1 MVLEMRTLLPAVTQ
15 MNEKSV
21 QTRETH
27 LYDPYGRALNSL
39 RISVTQRCN
48 FNCFFCHREGEL
60 NPKGE
65 ISVNEIKEIV
75 SVASDLGMR
84 RFKLTGGEPLL
95 RPEIVDIVR
104 EIRPYAEEVSL
115 TSNGYLMEKYASKL
129 KDAGLRRVNIS
140 LHSSDPDT
148 FKKITGNDGLSEVKR
163 GIAAAVESD
172 LNPVKINMVVLN
184 GYNVE
189 EIPSMIELTK
199 NLGAILQLIEFQPIQ
214 AGTQPYWNQF
224 YYDMKSIEEMLSSR
238 SETIRERPL
247 HMRKQYHLKDGGVVE
262 VVKPMHN
269 SRFCTYC
276 SRLRLTSDGRLK
288 PCLMR
293 NDNLV
298 DIVSLI
304 RSGETRE
311 VLVGAFKE
319 AVSRRHP
326 YWRE

>member
-1 MVLEMRTLLPAVTQ
+1 MS
-15 MNEKSV
+15 EKSV
-21 QTRETH
+21 KTSETR
-27 LYDPYGRALNSL
+27 LRDPYGRALSSL

-65 ISVNEIKEIV
+65 ISVNEIKKIANI
-75 SVASDLGMR
+75 ASDLGMR
-84 RFKLTGGEPLL
+84 KFKLTGGEPLL

-104 EIRPYAEEVSL
+104 KIRPYAEEVSL
-115 TSNGYLMEKYASKL
+115 TSNGYFLSKYASEL
-129 KDAGLRRVNIS
+129 KEVGLKRVNIS

-148 FKKITGNDGLSEVKR
+148 FKKITGSNGLSEVKR

-184 GYNVE
+184 GNNVD
-189 EIPSMIELTK
+189 EIPDMIELTK

-224 YYDMKSIEEMLSSR
+224 YYDMREIEEMLESQSKK
-238 SETIRERPL
+238 IHERPL
-247 HMRKQYHLKDGGVVE
+247 HMRKQYHLKNGGVVE
-262 VVKPMHN
+262 VVRPMHN
-269 SRFCTYC
+269 TRFCMYC

-293 NDNLV
+293 NDNLI
-298 DIVSLI
+298 DLVSLI
-304 RSGETRE
+304 RNGETRE
-311 VLVGAFKE
+311 VLIEAFKE
-319 AVSRRHP
+319 AVSRRAP

>member
-1 MVLEMRTLLPAVTQ
+1 MS
-15 MNEKSV
+15 EKGIKTSEI
-21 QTRETH
+21 R
-27 LYDPYGRALNSL
+27 LRDPYGRALNSL

-65 ISVNEIKEIV
+65 MSVNEIKKIANI
-75 SVASDLGMR
+75 ASDLGMR

-104 EIRPYAEEVSL
+104 EIKPYAEEVSL
-115 TSNGYLMEKYASKL
+115 TSNAYLMEKYASKL
-129 KDAGLRRVNIS
+129 KEAGLKRVNIS

-148 FKKITGNDGLSEVKR
+148 FKKITGTNELPAVKS

-184 GYNVE
+184 GYNIN
-189 EIPSMIELTK
+189 EIPDMIELTK

-224 YYDMKSIEEMLSSR
+224 YYDVHKIEEMLESQSKKIHER
-238 SETIRERPL
+238 SL
-247 HMRKQYHLKDGGVVE
+247 HMRKQYHLENSGVVE

-269 SRFCTYC
+269 TSFCMHC

-304 RSGETRE
+304 RSGEPRE
-311 VLVGAFKE
+311 VLVGAFRE
-319 AVSRRHP
+319 AVSRRRP

>member
-1 MVLEMRTLLPAVTQ
+1 M
-15 MNEKSV
+15 
-21 QTRETH
+21 
-27 LYDPYGRALNSL
+27 
-39 RISVTQRCN
+39 
-48 FNCFFCHREGEL
+48 

-65 ISVNEIKEIV
+65 ISVKEIKEIAR
-75 SVASDLGMR
+75 VASDLGMR

-115 TSNGYLMEKYASKL
+115 TSNGYLMAEYASKL
-129 KDAGLRRVNIS
+129 KKAGLRRVNIS
-140 LHSSDPDT
+140 LHSSDPGT
-148 FKKITGNDGLSEVKR
+148 FKEITGSNGLSEVKK

-184 GYNVE
+184 GFNVD
-189 EIPSMIELTK
+189 EIPGMIELTK

-214 AGTQPYWNQF
+214 AGTQPYWNKF
-224 YYDMKSIEEMLSSR
+224 YYDMNGIEEMLESKSK
-238 SETIRERPL
+238 TMRERPL
-247 HMRKQYHLKDGGVVE
+247 HMRRQYHLKNGGVVE

-276 SRLRLTSDGRLK
+276 SRLRVTSDGRLK

-304 RSGETRE
+304 RSGEPRE
-311 VLVGAFKE
+311 VLIGAFKE
-319 AVSRRHP
+319 AVSRRIP

>member
-1 MVLEMRTLLPAVTQ
+1 MVLEQSVLLPAVTQ

-21 QTRETH
+21 QKSETR
-27 LYDPYGRALNSL
+27 LRDPYGRALNSL
-39 RISVTQRCN
+39 RISITQRCN

-65 ISVNEIKEIV
+65 ISVNEIKEIAR
-75 SVASDLGMR
+75 VASDLGMR
-84 RFKLTGGEPLL
+84 RIKLTGGEPLL

-115 TSNGYLMEKYASKL
+115 TSNGYLMAKYASKL
-129 KDAGLRRVNIS
+129 KKAGLRRVNIS
-140 LHSSDPDT
+140 LHSSDPGT
-148 FKKITGNDGLSEVKR
+148 FKEITGSNGLSEVKR

-184 GYNVE
+184 GFNVD
-189 EIPSMIELTK
+189 EIPGMIELTK

-224 YYDMKSIEEMLSSR
+224 YYDMRGIEEMLESR
-238 SETIRERPL
+238 SESIRERPL
-247 HMRKQYHLKDGGVVE
+247 HMRRQYHLKDGGVVE
-262 VVKPMHN
+262 VVRPMHN

-276 SRLRLTSDGRLK
+276 SRLRVTSDGRLK

-304 RSGETRE
+304 RGGEPRE

-319 AVSRRHP
+319 AVSRRIP